1 MGSCD
6 SIVPVNAWLA
16 EIIAQRVT
24 VGLWQRTGKVIQMI
38 QGINASV
45 HKKIV
50 LAPSMKNPATR
61 TAQNASFFSVL
72 RSSTSQ
78 NFSFRATFL
87 ALCTLYATAALG
99 RSFQPNS
106 VAVLSPEFNWW
117 V

>member
-61 TAQNASFFSVL
+61 TRVIFFCFKVLHIPKLQLSRYIPCFVYLVCNCSSWSVV
-72 RSSTSQ
+72 STEQ
-78 NFSFRATFL
+78 RCCA
-87 ALCTLYATAALG
+87 
-99 RSFQPNS
+99 
-106 VAVLSPEFNWW
+106 VA
-117 V
+117 